1 MLSTTEISMFYSK
14 SAQLKKKKE
23 RKEKSK
29 YTFYYYRTVWDSLF
43 FLSIYTFITYNLVL
57 NSRADTFLAFN
68 IETFLYCVEKLRH
81 AVEKKTFFIR
91 S

>member
-29 YTFYYYRTVWDSLF
+29 YTFYYYRTVWDSFF

-57 NSRADTFLAFN
+57 NSRADKFLAFN
-68 IETFLYCVEKLRH
+68 VETFLYCVEKLRH
-81 AVEKKTFFIR
+81 AVEKKTF

>member
-81 AVEKKTFFIR
+81 AVEKKTFIR

>member
-14 SAQLKKKKE
+14 SAQLKKMKE

-81 AVEKKTFFIR
+81 AVEKKTF